1 MPEILLIIGCA
12 VLMLIGLVGVVI
24 PILPDLV
31 LIWAS
36 ALGYGLI
43 TEWGQH
49 GYIFFAVIS
58 VLGLAG
64 VATEF
69 WVSGMGAKRGGASG
83 MAMLVGAILGIV
95 AFFVAGPIGAVIAML
110 LGIYIVE
117 YIRKRDVESA
127 SQAMIG
133 AGVGCGASL
142 GIKLLLG
149 LGMVTT
155 WVIWAISG

>member
-1 MPEILLIIGCA
+1 MPEFLLIIGCV
-12 VLMLIGLVGVVI
+12 VLMVMGLVGIVFPVI
-24 PILPDLV
+24 PDLI

-43 TEWGQH
+43 IDWGQH
-49 GYIFFAVIS
+49 GLIFFAVIT

-64 VATEF
+64 LAAEF
-69 WVSGMGAKRGGASG
+69 WVSGIGAKKGGASG
-83 MAMLVGAILGIV
+83 GAILLGAILAV
-95 AFFVAGPIGAVIAML
+95 VVFFTAGPVGAVIALL
-110 LGIYIVE
+110 LGVFIVE

-133 AGVGCGASL
+133 AGLGCGASL

-149 LGMVTT
+149 LGMVATWIF
-155 WVIWAISG
+155 WVISG